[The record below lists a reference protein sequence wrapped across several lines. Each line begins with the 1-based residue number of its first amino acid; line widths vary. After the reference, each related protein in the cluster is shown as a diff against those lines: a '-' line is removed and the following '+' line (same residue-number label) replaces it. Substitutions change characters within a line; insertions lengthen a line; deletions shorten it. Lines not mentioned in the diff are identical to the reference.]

1 MMKQEKGEEEE
12 RKRQSRMSRQ
22 SRRSKNDE
30 DDYSSDEDTVAAAQ
44 RDMEASDSD
53 EDNSKKHMSDEER
66 KKRAKEAERLKKL
79 RQKWLLSLSPADRLG
94 ELYKE
99 LHGYESRR
107 DHLKEKIE
115 KLAFE
120 RLKVRTIDPVKLHYD
135 CEGIYHCVA
144 QNLRGGTIVRR
155 VATKKAAIVIGDPP
169 PLLTKTQEDYHP
181 RPHERRKYYAS
192 YVSAQGFF
200 RYGKLIGDVV
210 IKFYNGDTYCGPLVA
225 ERWLDRMGVAR
236 VEGRDADHWG
246 VWIRPS
252 GLTFEGVTVDNHFDM
267 LRIHGDFK
275 ITYPPPRHD
284 DDDGPK
290 PKREVFEGQVVD
302 GKRHGVGEYRYA
314 DGSKYAGEWFKGY
327 RQGYGQLTSK
337 DGTTYCGE
345 WDRNKV
351 HGSGSFK
358 WPDGSSYTGEAFE
371 GTRQGKGCYISG
383 KHDVYV
389 GDFRKNQLE
398 GIGVFAYHD
407 GRDLRVLR
415 LVAIFSSNSRLRAG
429 RGSRAASD
437 GTRGTGWAR
446 LRTSWAFVI

>member
-1 MMKQEKGEEEE
+1 
-12 RKRQSRMSRQ
+12 
-22 SRRSKNDE
+22 
-30 DDYSSDEDTVAAAQ
+30 
-44 RDMEASDSD
+44 
-53 EDNSKKHMSDEER
+53 
-66 KKRAKEAERLKKL
+66 
-79 RQKWLLSLSPADRLG
+79 
-94 ELYKE
+94 
-99 LHGYESRR
+99 
-107 DHLKEKIE
+107 
-115 KLAFE
+115 
-120 RLKVRTIDPVKLHYD
+120 
-135 CEGIYHCVA
+135 
-144 QNLRGGTIVRR
+144 
-155 VATKKAAIVIGDPP
+155 
-169 PLLTKTQEDYHP
+169 
-181 RPHERRKYYAS
+181 
-192 YVSAQGFF
+192 
-200 RYGKLIGDVV
+200 
-210 IKFYNGDTYCGPLVA
+210 
-225 ERWLDRMGVAR
+225 MGVAR

>member
-1 MMKQEKGEEEE
+1 M
-12 RKRQSRMSRQ
+12 
-22 SRRSKNDE
+22 
-30 DDYSSDEDTVAAAQ
+30 
-44 RDMEASDSD
+44 
-53 EDNSKKHMSDEER
+53 
-66 KKRAKEAERLKKL
+66 
-79 RQKWLLSLSPADRLG
+79 
-94 ELYKE
+94 
-99 LHGYESRR
+99 
-107 DHLKEKIE
+107 
-115 KLAFE
+115 
-120 RLKVRTIDPVKLHYD
+120 
-135 CEGIYHCVA
+135 
-144 QNLRGGTIVRR
+144 RR

-210 IKFYNGDTYCGPLVA
+210 IKFYNGDTYCGPLVG
-225 ERWLDRMGVAR
+225 ERWLDGMGVAR